1 MERRPIEPTPDT
13 RVAGAIPEL
22 GGRPLSVRA
31 GRVEVVGPPL
41 EPPEKVGP
49 VEVATPLL
57 ARVETDLAVPGHEV
71 ALVIVLAAVATST
84 AATETAAVL
93 PVEAP

>member
-1 MERRPIEPTPDT
+1 M
-13 RVAGAIPEL
+13 
-22 GGRPLSVRA
+22 
-31 GRVEVVGPPL
+31 